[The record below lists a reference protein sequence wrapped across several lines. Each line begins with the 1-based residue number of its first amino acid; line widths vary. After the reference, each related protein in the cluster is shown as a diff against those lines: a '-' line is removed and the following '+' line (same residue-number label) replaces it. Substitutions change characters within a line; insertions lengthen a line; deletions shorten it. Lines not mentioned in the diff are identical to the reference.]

1 VAAQEVVVVAA
12 VDLVRRVTRR
22 FGVDVVRYRKVPPD
36 FTRDDA
42 ALLKLVRGYTMTSPE
57 RIYALVQA
65 VRWLVDE
72 RVPGEFVECGVW
84 RGGSMMAVAKA
95 LREAGVDDREL
106 YLFDTFEGMTAP
118 TAADRDFRGRRA
130 DVTFRRSRRSANSSD
145 WCRATLDEVRANLA
159 RTGYPPHRLH
169 YVKGSVEDTV
179 PDAAPD
185 RIALLRLD
193 TDWYES
199 TKHELVHLWPRLV
212 PGGVCIID
220 DYGYWKGSRQA
231 VDEYLAEHGIRVLM
245 HRLDHTGR
253 LIVKPGP

>member
-22 FGVDVVRYRKVPPD
+22 FGVDVVRYRTVPPD
-36 FTRDDA
+36 FTPDDA
-42 ALLKLVRGYTMTSPE
+42 ALLRLVRGYTMTSPE
-57 RIYALVQA
+57 RIYGLVQA

-72 RVPGEFVECGVW
+72 RVPGAFVECGVW
-84 RGGSMMAVAKA
+84 RGGSMMAAAKA
-95 LREAGVDDREL
+95 LREAGADDREL

-130 DVTFRRSRRSANSSD
+130 DVTFRRSRRGENSSD
-145 WCRATLDEVRANLA
+145 WCRATLDEVQSNLA

-169 YVKGSVEDTV
+169 YVKGSVEQTV

-199 TKHELVHLWPRLV
+199 TRHELVHLWPRLV

-231 VDEYLAEHGIRVLM
+231 VDEYLAEQGIRVLM